1 MKIGKVVKFIF
12 AALFI
17 VFMAAVI
24 LRIFMLKDSRTL
36 SDIYPT
42 DAAKTAYAEDG
53 SSAFLTHKPAEE
65 ISSDGYYSAYAM
77 VYAPEEKELQLTV
90 RYNDSLPERY
100 MLGSIPENYAWELRD
115 VDGTVIAKGTVLDTA
130 EKYRY
135 NYVRV
140 AFNGVEIDNDD
151 ELYLFLISDE
161 VQYPEADTEGL
172 RLHGPENSFKTYKPD
187 KNEKNAL
194 EAE

>member
-42 DAAKTAYAEDG
+42 EAAKTAYAEDG
-53 SSAFLTHKPAEE
+53 SGAFLTHRPAEE

-115 VDGTVIAKGTVLDTA
+115 GDGTVIAEGTVLDTV

-140 AFNGVEIDNDD
+140 AFDGVEIGDDD

-187 KNEKNAL
+187 KSEKKTL

>member
-1 MKIGKVVKFIF
+1 MKIGKIVKFIF

-42 DAAKTAYAEDG
+42 EAAKTAYAEDG
-53 SSAFLTHKPAEE
+53 SSAFLTHKPADE
-65 ISSDGYYSAYAM
+65 ISSDGYYSAYAI

-115 VDGTVIAKGTVLDTA
+115 GDGTVIAEGTVLDIA

-140 AFNGVEIDNDD
+140 AFDGVEIGDDD

-187 KNEKNAL
+187 KSEKKTL

>member
-1 MKIGKVVKFIF
+1 MKIGKIVKFIF

-42 DAAKTAYAEDG
+42 EAAKTAYAEDG

-65 ISSDGYYSAYAM
+65 ISSDGYYSAYAI

-115 VDGTVIAKGTVLDTA
+115 GDGTVIAEGTVLDTA

-140 AFNGVEIDNDD
+140 SFDGVEIGDDD

-161 VQYPEADTEGL
+161 VQYPEADIEGL
-172 RLHGPENSFKTYKPD
+172 RLHGSDTGFKTYKPD
-187 KNEKNAL
+187 KSEKKML